1 MGLMSIFRKPVERR
15 DFDASDIPTEICIY
29 VPTEEFAEP
38 GMDIPLEPV
47 MSGRTSEQGGK
58 Q

>member
-1 MGLMSIFRKPVERR
+1 MGLMSIFKRPVERR
-15 DFDASDIPTEICIY
+15 DFDSSDIVTEFCIY
-29 VPTEEFAEP
+29 QPTDEFAEP

-47 MSGRTSEQGGK
+47 MSGRTSEQGGR